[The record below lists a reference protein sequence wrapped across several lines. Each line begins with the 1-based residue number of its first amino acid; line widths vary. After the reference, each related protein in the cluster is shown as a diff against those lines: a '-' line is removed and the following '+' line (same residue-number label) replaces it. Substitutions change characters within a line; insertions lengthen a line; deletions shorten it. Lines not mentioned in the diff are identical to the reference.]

1 MTSDNEADIS
11 VDENPQNVSTEEMNG
26 FYAHSE
32 LMEREQTTV
41 YAADIVNRWNSE
53 LEEDTDIEND
63 IQEVLQPKV

>member
-26 FYAHSE
+26 FYAHPE
-32 LMEREQTTV
+32 LIEREQTTV

-53 LEEDTDIEND
+53 LEEDTDIDND